1 MLTQN
6 KKMNNKLYQEFAG
19 YYAAMSNQR
28 DFKGQMD
35 CILDLYAPE
44 EPCRSML
51 ELFSGQSF
59 HSIEALGKGNIDVW
73 AIDSSPEMKELALGA
88 GFPKAEQYIVGNLP
102 EALLAYTD
110 QVKFDCI
117 LCLYHGLSNITM
129 KGVYEAL
136 SHLKNLLNKN
146 GRLFLEIHN
155 IEMMMEYLTSPIVQ
169 IKELRT
175 PERTDLVVKYAWPS
189 AKISWNPFDYN
200 AIVPI
205 KLILESSRGTET
217 IEVTSQDRIFSAEN
231 IMFIAELLGYNSRI
245 LTDEVPGRVHFGNS
259 VILELSIPS

>member
-6 KKMNNKLYQEFAG
+6 KKMNNKLYQEFAS

-73 AIDSSPEMKELALGA
+73 AIDSSPEMKELALRA
-88 GFPKAEQYIVGNLP
+88 GFQKAEQYIVGNLP
-102 EALLAYTD
+102 EALLASTD

-117 LCLYHGLSNITM
+117 LCLYHGLSNMTM

-136 SHLKNLLNKN
+136 GYLKNLLNKK
-146 GRLFLEIHN
+146 GKLFIEVHN
-155 IEMMMEYLTSPIVQ
+155 IEMIMEYLTSPTSRME
-169 IKELRT
+169 ELQT
-175 PERTDLVVKYAWPS
+175 SGNTDIVVKYAWPS
-189 AKISWNPFDYN
+189 AKVIWNPLDYN

-205 KLILESSRGTET
+205 KLTLESSTG
-217 IEVTSQDRIFSAEN
+217 IENIEFISQERIFSAEN
-231 IMFIAELLGYNSRI
+231 VMFIADLLGYNSRI
-245 LTDEVPGRVHFGNS
+245 LTDEVPGRIHFGNS